1 MLVKNSTGLAII
13 AATWLIL
20 NGCSTT
26 PAYAPSSQYQAGGH
40 GSDITSIAQSMIG
53 VRYKYGG
60 RSPKTG
66 FDCSG
71 LVYYSHLQAG
81 KNIPRTSQAQYRA
94 SKPVPRDRLKQG
106 DLVFFRIEPNKI
118 SHVGI
123 YLGKGRF
130 VHAPS
135 SGKKVTVGTMDNPYW
150 KHRFVRGGRIF

>member
-1 MLVKNSTGLAII
+1 MLVKNLTNLAII
-13 AATWLIL
+13 TATWLTL
-20 NGCSTT
+20 SGCSST
-26 PAYAPSSQYQAGGH
+26 PAYAPSSQLQEGSR
-40 GSDITSIAQSMIG
+40 SDITSIAQSMIG

-71 LVYYSHLQAG
+71 LVYYSHLRAG

-94 SKPVPRDRLKQG
+94 SKPVPRNRLKQG
-106 DLVFFRIEPNKI
+106 DLVFFRIEPNKV

-150 KHRFVRGGRIF
+150 QQRFVRGGRIF